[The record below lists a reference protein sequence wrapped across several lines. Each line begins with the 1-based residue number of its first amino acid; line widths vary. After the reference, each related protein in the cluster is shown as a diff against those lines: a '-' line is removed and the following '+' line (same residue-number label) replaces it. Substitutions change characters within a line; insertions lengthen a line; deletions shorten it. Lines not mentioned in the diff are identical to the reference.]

1 MNYRSKV
8 RYSKLALGLAIA
20 LASAPTMA
28 QNTTAN
34 IGGRVTAA
42 NEAVVAGAQVTITH
56 VPTGTVSQATTDSSG
71 RYAAR
76 GLRVGGPYL
85 VTITK
90 DGQTETVENVFLQ
103 LAETTQ
109 VNAEIVERCLHVP

>member
-8 RYSKLALGLAIA
+8 RYSQLAIGLAIA
-20 LASAPTMA
+20 IASAPAFA
-28 QNTTAN
+28 QTTSAN
-34 IGGRVTAA
+34 IGGRVTGAGDAA
-42 NEAVVAGAQVTITH
+42 VSGAQITITH
-56 VPTGTVSQATTDSSG
+56 LPSGTASQAVSDASG

-76 GLRVGGPYL
+76 GLRVGGPYR

-90 DGQTETVENVFLQ
+90 DGKTETIDNVFLQ

-109 VNAEIVERCLHVP
+109 PGL